1 MFHQSFGSSTKKL
14 AFATPS
20 VALIAAGL
28 VSAADQGKST
38 AAQKPATTT
47 MPADKPAATTKP
59 AMTAPAT
66 TTSPAPT
73 TAPATSE
80 PMAKKGK
87 KHHHKKAAEQPK

>member
-1 MFHQSFGSSTKKL
+1 MYHQSFGSSLMKL
-14 AFATPS
+14 ALATLS
-20 VALIAAGL
+20 VALIAAGV

-38 AAQKPATTT
+38 AAQKPAATTT
-47 MPADKPAATTKP
+47 P

-66 TTSPAPT
+66 TTSPAPS